1 LDEDWPTLLIL
12 SCDSRK
18 PGVFIIQNQ
27 AQLLTL
33 SKGRGRD
40 MGRDMVVAIE
50 DVAPPE
56 ELVLEP
62 ISAKDVISGLGEGFP
77 MDEAVI
83 EGR

>member
-1 LDEDWPTLLIL
+1 
-12 SCDSRK
+12 
-18 PGVFIIQNQ
+18 
-27 AQLLTL
+27 
-33 SKGRGRD
+33 
-40 MGRDMVVAIE
+40 MVVAIE